1 MLSVQRMV
9 LALILLFGAAL
20 ATSIRS
26 QGTSSLQGRVITP
39 NGTQPT
45 APVRVTLTSNGRPIY
60 ETFTDLSGRF
70 VFSGVG
76 KGTYQL
82 TAEGDG
88 QSFVTTSV
96 SAQVSA
102 FGSAPQLFTQDIQLR
117 PVPGKPLQPS
127 GVVSGF
133 AQEVPKAARQFLDRA
148 MKLSSEGN
156 PDAAIEKMKEAIK
169 EFPEYFEAHL
179 QLGNQFMK
187 SGRFDEALS
196 ELDRAREVNPKD
208 ERLYQSFGLL
218 LMRLKNYAVA
228 VAVFS
233 EAARLNPE
241 NAVNVV
247 MKATALI
254 HQAYAMNP
262 SASAE
267 EARDRQHV
275 LNRAEVAITEA
286 SNLSARKIKPDH
298 LTLAMFYEMKG
309 ERSRSAT
316 ELETY
321 LQENPKDRNAE
332 NLRKLVDKLRSGTP
346 AASPTTSPE

>member
-1 MLSVQRMV
+1 MFSILRTLLVT
-9 LALILLFGAAL
+9 ILLFVSAL
-20 ATSIRS
+20 AVSA
-26 QGTSSLQGRVITP
+26 QGGHTLQGRVVTP
-39 NGTQPT
+39 SGTQPT
-45 APVRVTLTSNGRPIY
+45 NPVKVTLTFNGRRLY

-70 VFSGVG
+70 SFAGIG
-76 KGTYQL
+76 AGTYQL
-82 TAEGDG
+82 TAEGDD
-88 QSFVTTSV
+88 QSFATTSV

-117 PVPGKPLQPS
+117 PLPDKPLQPG

-133 AQEVPKAARQFLDRA
+133 AQDVPKAARQSLDRA
-148 MKLSSEGN
+148 MKLSAEGK
-156 PDAAIEKMKEAIK
+156 PDAATEKMKEAVK

-187 SGRFDEALS
+187 LGRFDEALS
-196 ELDRAREVNPKD
+196 ELDRAREINPKD
-208 ERLYQSFGLL
+208 EHLYQSFGLL

-233 EAARLNPE
+233 EAARLNPA

-321 LQENPKDRNAE
+321 LQENPKGRNAE
-332 NLRKLVDKLRSGTP
+332 DLRKLVDKLRSRTP
-346 AASPTTSPE
+346 AASPTTLPE

>member
-1 MLSVQRMV
+1 MQR
-9 LALILLFGAAL
+9 G
-20 ATSIRS
+20 
-26 QGTSSLQGRVITP
+26 
-39 NGTQPT
+39 
-45 APVRVTLTSNGRPIY
+45 
-60 ETFTDLSGRF
+60 
-70 VFSGVG
+70 
-76 KGTYQL
+76 
-82 TAEGDG
+82 
-88 QSFVTTSV
+88 
-96 SAQVSA
+96 
-102 FGSAPQLFTQDIQLR
+102 
-117 PVPGKPLQPS
+117 

-133 AQEVPKAARQFLDRA
+133 VQEVPKAARQSLDRA
-148 MKLSSEGN
+148 MKLSTEGK
-156 PDAAIEKMKEAIK
+156 PEAAIENLKEAVK

-179 QLGNQFMK
+179 QLGNQLMK
-187 SGRFDEALS
+187 SGRLDEAVS

-241 NAVNVV
+241 NAINVV

-275 LNRAEVAITEA
+275 LNRAEVAITDA

-309 ERSRSAT
+309 ERTRSAT
-316 ELETY
+316 ELEIY

-332 NLRKLVDKLRSGTP
+332 DLRKLVDKLRSTTL
-346 AASPTTSPE
+346 AASPTITPE

>member
-1 MLSVQRMV
+1 MISLQRMV
-9 LALILLFGAAL
+9 LALILLFGAAS

-45 APVRVTLTSNGRPIY
+45 VPVRVTLTLNGRPIY

-117 PVPGKPLQPS
+117 PLPGKPLLPS

-133 AQEVPKAARQFLDRA
+133 AQEVPKAARQFLDRG
-148 MKLSSEGN
+148 MKLSSEGK
-156 PDAAIEKMKEAIK
+156 PDAAIEKMKEAVK

-187 SGRFDEALS
+187 SGRLDEALS
-196 ELDRAREVNPKD
+196 ELDRAREINPKD

-275 LNRAEVAITEA
+275 LNRAEVAISDA
-286 SNLSARKIKPDH
+286 ANLSSRKIKPDH

-309 ERSRSAT
+309 ERARSAT
-316 ELETY
+316 ELEAY
-321 LQENPKDRNAE
+321 LQENPKDRNAQD
-332 NLRKLVDKLRSGTP
+332 LRKLVDKLRSTSS
-346 AASPTTSPE
+346 ASPTTTPE